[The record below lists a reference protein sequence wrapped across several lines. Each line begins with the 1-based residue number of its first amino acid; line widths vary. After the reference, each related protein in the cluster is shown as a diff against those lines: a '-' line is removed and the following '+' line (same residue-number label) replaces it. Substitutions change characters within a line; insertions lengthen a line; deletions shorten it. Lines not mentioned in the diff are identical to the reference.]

1 MNENVTR
8 TDVAGRVTVII
19 VYNDANHGEKT
30 DSDYSTSEAFNRFSE
45 KLGELSG
52 RKDVDSLPKKFDL
65 ERYKGILFKD
75 VYTVEMCIRDSPYSN
90 SKSCSE
96 LVTSSYLKSFFQDS
110 DTAITTC
117 RACLL
122 YTSKH

>member
-1 MNENVTR
+1 MYIMTP
-8 TDVAGRVTVII
+8 
-19 VYNDANHGEKT
+19 NHGEKT

-75 VYTVEMCIRDSPYSN
+75 VYTLIEEI
-90 SKSCSE
+90 
-96 LVTSSYLKSFFQDS
+96 LKSIF
-110 DTAITTC
+110 
-117 RACLL
+117 
-122 YTSKH
+122 